1 MSAGRFSQNTME
13 GKIRLFGTDGIRG
26 QANTGLLT
34 PELALAF
41 GRAVALKFGQ
51 PGKPLLIGRDTRI
64 SGPMLEQAV
73 SAGAA
78 AMGVNVL
85 LLGVVPT
92 PAVAFLTRHLNGCAG
107 VVISASHNPFEDN
120 GLKIFKSDGMKCDDA
135 LEAEIEALILN
146 DTLRNQGVTGPAV
159 GRIEIWPNG
168 AARYAELAVKAYGHD
183 LDLHGMRV
191 VVDAGHGA
199 AYETT
204 PLVLRALGAEVKV
217 LNAEPNGVNINAN
230 CGSTHP
236 ELIQQAT
243 KDFGAQI
250 GLSHDGDAD
259 RLICCD
265 ETGSLL
271 DGDEMLAVIGLDL
284 LKRGALAKKTLV
296 ATVMSNL
303 GLDECF
309 AAAGGKI
316 IRAGVGDRYVLE
328 QMLAHDLNVG
338 GEQSGHV
345 ILRDHNT
352 TGDGLVTALE
362 LLRIIKTSRL
372 PLSQLRLGMK
382 KYPQL
387 LVNVK
392 VRERVPLD
400 QLPEVTDVVKTIEK
414 ELGAN
419 GRILLRYSGTEPKI
433 RLLVEVRDEALL
445 RPTADRILDS
455 IKKHLVVS

>member
-1 MSAGRFSQNTME
+1 MGNQS
-13 GKIRLFGTDGIRG
+13 LFGTDGIRG
-26 QANTGLLT
+26 RANEGALT
-34 PELALAF
+34 PEMAVAF
-41 GRAVALKFGQ
+41 GRAVAAKFGQ
-51 PGKPLLIGRDTRI
+51 PGKPLIIGRDTRL

-73 SAGAA
+73 AAGAA

-92 PAVAFLTRHLNGCAG
+92 PAVAFLTRHLGGCAG

-135 LEAEIEALILN
+135 LEAEIENLILG
-146 DTLRNQGVTGPAV
+146 DELRKQGATGDKI
-159 GRIEIWPNG
+159 GRVEIWPEG
-168 AARYAELAVKAYGHD
+168 AARYAELAVKAYGKD
-183 LDLHGMRV
+183 LDLRGICV

-204 PLVLRALGAEVKV
+204 PLVLRALGAEVQV
-217 LNAEPNGVNINAN
+217 LNAAPTGININAA

-243 KDFGAQI
+243 RDFRAQI

-284 LKRGALAKKTLV
+284 LKRGKLAKKTLV

-362 LLRIIKTSRL
+362 LLRIIKTSGQ
-372 PLSQLRLGMK
+372 PLSQLRQGMK

-392 VRERVPLD
+392 VKERIPLD
-400 QLPEVTDVVKTIEK
+400 QLPEVTSLIADIEK
-414 ELGAN
+414 GLGSN
-419 GRILLRYSGTEPKI
+419 GRVLLRYSGTEPKI
-433 RLLVEVRDEALL
+433 RLLVETREEALL
-445 RPTADRILDS
+445 QPTADRILAS
-455 IKKHLVVS
+455 IKTHLAVV

>member
-1 MSAGRFSQNTME
+1 MGTQT
-13 GKIRLFGTDGIRG
+13 RLFGTDGIRG
-26 QANTGLLT
+26 QANVGPLT
-34 PELALAF
+34 PEMAVAF
-41 GRAVALKFGQ
+41 GRAVAAKFGQ
-51 PGKPLLIGRDTRI
+51 PGKPLIIGRDTRL

-73 SAGAA
+73 AAGAS
-78 AMGVNVL
+78 AMGVDVL
-85 LLGVVPT
+85 LVGVVPT
-92 PAVAFLTRHLNGCAG
+92 PAVAFLVRHLQGCAG

-120 GLKIFKSDGMKCDDA
+120 GLKIFKSDGMKCDDV
-135 LEAEIEALILN
+135 LEAEIEALMLG
-146 DTLRNQGVTGPAV
+146 DSLREQGATGTTI
-159 GRIEIWPNG
+159 GRIKTWPNG
-168 AARYAELAVKAYGHD
+168 AARYAELAVKAYGQN
-183 LDLHGMRV
+183 LNLQGVRV

-199 AYETT
+199 AHETT

-217 LNAEPNGVNINAN
+217 LNAEPNGININAA

-250 GLSHDGDAD
+250 GLAHDGDAD

-265 ETGSLL
+265 EIGSLL

-284 LKRGALAKKTLV
+284 LKRGKLAKKTLV

-309 AAAGGKI
+309 AAVGGTI
-316 IRAGVGDRYVLE
+316 LRAGVGDRYVLE
-328 QMLAHDLNVG
+328 QMLAHGLNVG

-345 ILRDHNT
+345 ILLDHNT

-362 LLRIIKTSRL
+362 LLRIIKASSL

-392 VRERVPLD
+392 VKERIPLD
-400 QLPEVTDVVKTIEK
+400 QLPEVTGTVKAIEK
-414 ELGAN
+414 ELGTN
-419 GRILLRYSGTEPKI
+419 GRVLLRYSGTEPKI
-433 RLLVEVRDEALL
+433 RLLVETRDETLL
-445 RPTADRILDS
+445 QPTADRILAS
-455 IKKHLVVS
+455 IKKHLAVL